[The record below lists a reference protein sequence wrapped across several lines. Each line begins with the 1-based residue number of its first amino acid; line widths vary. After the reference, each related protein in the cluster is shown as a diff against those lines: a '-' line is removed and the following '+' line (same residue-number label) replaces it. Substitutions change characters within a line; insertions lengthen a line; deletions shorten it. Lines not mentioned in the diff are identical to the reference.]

1 MRAIF
6 LRNQNAHTRSLYSF
20 THLHT
25 HAHTHTHT
33 HTSQAVR
40 DAAARAVH
48 SASNVQSTQRSD
60 LDADLQQSQ
69 FMALMQDL
77 ATGRTKVQNGELK
90 PGSPIATNQQEQQQQ
105 QQQQQQQHDEAGVD
119 LNVNV
124 EAMDDMMRAFSRAF
138 ADEMDLHSA
147 SPHVTYEFQHELQ
160 VEDEHKTADD
170 FVQLGTQALA
180 EGVCQRMN
188 VCVLS
193 LSLSLSLFL
202 CLSLSFCGQGNVCV
216 LAQLN
221 ALANS
226 SRLSCCCCLSWVL
239 LHKGELS
246 TAIVHFESACQLDR
260 SHTQAWELLGT
271 R

>member
-6 LRNQNAHTRSLYSF
+6 LRNQNAHTRSPF
-20 THLHT
+20 TPSLTCTHT
-25 HAHTHTHT
+25 HTHTHT

-193 LSLSLSLFL
+193 FSLSLSLSLSFFL
-202 CLSLSFCGQGNVCV
+202 CLSLSFFVFLWTGQRVRAGTTERTCKFIEALLLLLPV
-216 LAQLN
+216 LGVVAQRRIIHCHC
-221 ALANS
+221 AL
-226 SRLSCCCCLSWVL
+226 
-239 LHKGELS
+239 
-246 TAIVHFESACQLDR
+246 
-260 SHTQAWELLGT
+260 
-271 R
+271 